1 MASSIEAAGL
11 DLSMSDIDTGMRLQ
25 AKTYSIL
32 VENADGVMETK
43 LTGLSIGQL
52 VMAVC
57 LERAVEKEA
66 EIVEIMNTLN
76 NTSTDL
82 EALTEIETAIVGAD
96 AKSTPQQWVDLS
108 TLMLTNKPDISY
120 QLFLSSVFHVEKD
133 DVQKTAN
140 SDSADLITMIE
151 KEMDKRNSINQKTMI
166 DLQSATSKR
175 DQAYDMI
182 SNILKSLNTVMTGI
196 VNNT

>member
-1 MASSIEAAGL
+1 MAASIESVGF
-11 DLSMSDIDTGMRLQ
+11 DLSMADIDTGMRLQ

-43 LTGLSIGQL
+43 LSGLSIGQL

-57 LERAVEKEA
+57 LERAVEKEK
-66 EIVEIMNTLN
+66 EIIGIMNTLN
-76 NTSTDL
+76 NTSSQL

-96 AKSTPQQWVDLS
+96 AKSGQSVSLS
-108 TLMLTNKPDISY
+108 TKTLANQPDYTYRAYLAEILGVDTS
-120 QLFLSSVFHVEKD
+120 EIPA
-133 DVQKTAN
+133 TAN
-140 SDSADLITMIE
+140 SDSSDLITQIE
-151 KEMDKRNSINQKTMI
+151 TAMDRRNSINQQTMI
-166 DLQSATSKR
+166 ELQSATSKR

-182 SNILKSLNTVMTGI
+182 SNILKSLNNVMLGI

>member
-32 VENADGVMETK
+32 VEDPDGVMETK
-43 LTGLSIGQL
+43 LSGLSIGQL

-57 LERAVEKEA
+57 LERAVEKEN
-66 EIVEIMNTLN
+66 EIIKIMNTLN
-76 NTSTDL
+76 NTSSEL
-82 EALTEIETAIVGAD
+82 EHLTEIETAIVNAD
-96 AKSTPQQWVDLS
+96 AKGNHSVDLK
-108 TLMLTNKPDISY
+108 TLTLTNKSDFTYKAYLEDILGSGVTVPDS
-120 QLFLSSVFHVEKD
+120 
-133 DVQKTAN
+133 AN
-140 SDSADLITMIE
+140 SDSADLITQIE
-151 KEMDKRNSINQKTMI
+151 TAMDRRNSINQQTMI
-166 DLQSATSKR
+166 ELQSATSKR

-182 SNILKSLNTVMTGI
+182 SNMIKSLHTVMTGI